1 MPTFT
6 NKELEEFDEIERQEH
21 EERKQQQRI
30 DRNSRYNRRNNAQSQ
45 PQPQPQP
52 EPLSVCEEIDELK
65 CIELSLRKELKKQKN
80 IECMLRK
87 ELDDN
92 KCMCQN
98 ELTVKTDFYDYLE
111 KKFMMNKKHCPIL
124 HKFIIFIIYCL
135 TRIFLIFSDT
145 LDTVLE
151 YPIIS
156 AIITAMTYLYIY
168 PENIINIIDM
178 AIYIIDT
185 GIFNNCINMFR
196 TYMVNYINMF
206 RTYLVSLKN
215 M

>member
-6 NKELEEFDEIERQEH
+6 NKELEEFDEIDRQER

-30 DRNSRYNRRNNAQSQ
+30 DRDSRYNRHNKSQ
-45 PQPQPQP
+45 PQPQPQSPLMQP
-52 EPLSVCEEIDELK
+52 EPLSMCEEMDELK
-65 CIELSLRKELKKQKN
+65 CIELSLHEELKKQKN

-92 KCMCQN
+92 KRMRQN
-98 ELTVKTDFYDYLE
+98 EVTVKKDLYDYLE
-111 KKFMMNKKHCPIL
+111 KMFMMNKKHCPIL
-124 HKFIIFIIYCL
+124 HKFIIFIIYCI

-156 AIITAMTYLYIY
+156 AIMTGMTILYIY
-168 PENIINIIDM
+168 PENIITIIDM

-185 GIFNNCINMFR
+185 GIFNN
-196 TYMVNYINMF
+196 YINMF
-206 RTYLVSLKN
+206 RTYLVSLKT

>member
-6 NKELEEFDEIERQEH
+6 NNELEEFDEIERQER
-21 EERKQQQRI
+21 EERKEQQRI
-30 DRNSRYNRRNNAQSQ
+30 DRNCRHNRRNNSKTEQ
-45 PQPQPQP
+45 QPQP
-52 EPLSVCEEIDELK
+52 EPLSMCEEMDELK
-65 CIELSLRKELKKQKN
+65 CIELSLHEELKKQKN
-80 IECMLRK
+80 IVCMLRK

-92 KCMCQN
+92 KRMRQN
-98 ELTVKTDFYDYLE
+98 EQLTVKTDFYDYLE
-111 KKFMMNKKHCPIL
+111 KKFMTNKKHCPIL
-124 HKFIIFIIYCL
+124 HKFIIFIIYCI

-156 AIITAMTYLYIY
+156 AIITSMTYLYIY

-178 AIYIIDT
+178 VIYIIDT
-185 GIFNNCINMFR
+185 GVFNNCINIFR

>member
-6 NKELEEFDEIERQEH
+6 NKELEEFDTIERQEC

-30 DRNSRYNRRNNAQSQ
+30 DRNCRYNLRNK
-45 PQPQPQP
+45 PQPQPPLMQP
-52 EPLSVCEEIDELK
+52 EPLSMCEEMDELK
-65 CIELSLRKELKKQKN
+65 CIELSLHEELKKQKN

-92 KCMCQN
+92 KRMRQN

-111 KKFMMNKKHCPIL
+111 KKFMTNKKHCPIL
-124 HKFIIFIIYCL
+124 HKFIIFIIYCI

-156 AIITAMTYLYIY
+156 AIITSMTYLYIY

-178 AIYIIDT
+178 VIYIIDT
-185 GIFNNCINMFR
+185 GVFNNCINIFR